1 MSTIDVYCI
10 SMRTQPTAQI
20 ERELRQNRPFT
31 SVRAAAAISMLRTAD
46 VVRRRAVAVI
56 EPFGIS
62 LQQYNVLRILRGSS
76 PDPLPTLEIG
86 ERLIE
91 RTPGVTRLLDR
102 LEEKGLVRRE
112 RCADDRRMV
121 HCWITK
127 AGLELLD
134 IMDTPV
140 DEVDEDIL
148 RELSDDDVLTLIR
161 LLDQVRRTNE

>member
-1 MSTIDVYCI
+1 
-10 SMRTQPTAQI
+10 MRPEASAQI
-20 ERELRQNRPFT
+20 ERELRQTRPFQ

-46 VVRRRAVAVI
+46 VVRRRAVGVI

-62 LQQYNVLRILRGSS
+62 LQQYNVLRILRGSA
-76 PDPLPTLEIG
+76 PEPLPTLEIG

-134 IMDTPV
+134 IMDAPV
-140 DEVDEDIL
+140 DAVDDDIL
-148 RELSDDDVLTLIR
+148 REMTDDDVVTLIR